1 MIWGA
6 PIKPL
11 PFKLV
16 VQGREEIWRAGD
28 FWTKEPETIAWI
40 DSFAPDSVFWDIG
53 ANIGVFSLYALHKCH
68 AVHAFEPCIENF
80 DRARL
85 NFYVN
90 AADLRGERSLNV
102 DLKRMAFG
110 DTPGTAKFNLPVTGP
125 GTSGGQVGATVDE
138 MGRKFTPIAS
148 YDVDVVTVDMVVK
161 ELGRVPDHIKIDVD
175 GHEEAIIRGA
185 VNTLNDSN
193 LKSVLVETN
202 RGGMVDDVMAKS
214 GFTVWNPFNA
224 QDINRRHGQKRMN
237 VIYTR
242 RQDEK

>member
-6 PIKPL
+6 PIQRL

-16 VQGREEIWRAGD
+16 VQERDEIWRAGD
-28 FWTKEPETIAWI
+28 FWVKEPETIAWI
-40 DSFAPDSVFWDIG
+40 DSFAPESVFWDIG
-53 ANIGVFSLYALHKCH
+53 ANIGVFSLYALHKGH
-68 AVHAFEPCIENF
+68 SVYAFEPCIENF

-85 NFYVN
+85 NFFIN
-90 AADLRGERSLNV
+90 GPTQV

-110 DTPGTAKFNLPVTGP
+110 DTPGTAKFNLPVTGA

-185 VNTLNDSN
+185 VTTLNTPA
-193 LKSVLVETN
+193 LKSVLIETN

-214 GFTVWNPFNA
+214 GFTTWNPFNA

-237 VIYTR
+237 VIYAR
-242 RQDEK
+242 RQDE